1 MATNSTLSPEYLA
14 ESKTGLVTTMYAI
27 PIALEALSTG
37 WRLWAS
43 ASAQSGFWFSFDDYL
58 MLFATGDYI
67 FSHFYDIAIA
77 FTKLSI
83 LALYYRIFV
92 TRKFRHIVLGT
103 ACFVVVWV
111 IVMEVTL
118 GFGCRPIKAWWG
130 EAKGKCINKEAFTYF
145 TNVTNMVIDLWVFL
159 MPIPVILGLQAA
171 KEKRI
176 ILCLMFGVGLAVC
189 AISAAR
195 LSFVFGVASADF
207 TWNEASLGILSAW
220 EPCCAILCANF
231 PPIYRHLVIISEFLR
246 AGVRN
251 VTQWTVTQ
259 SRSAATGVSS
269 DRHGGSKGKGE
280 VQHHDWAKLNHSD
293 AFTGETNRTV
303 TEVSA
308 QGPPSDAVE
317 MDGVKV
323 GGIMVERAFTQ
334 VSAQDVEAASSSRDI
349 EEAWLQL
356 QSSADSATQRNGF
369 HAHGPR
375 SARQLKRLSSAQ
387 HLEEFGR
394 QRARVKSQRRRVQ
407 LPPDKGLFL
416 LRRDDIK
423 DGRPQPRVLSI
434 DYDDD
439 GELLMTSASDET
451 IQIYNVREGRH
462 DKSLLS
468 KKYGVKLAK
477 FTHTR
482 SSIIYASTKQNHAI
496 RYLATHDNS
505 FIRYFEGHDAAVTA
519 LAVHPGSDNFISC
532 SQDNTVRLWD
542 TQTKHWQGQLFLRS
556 PYLAAY
562 DPSGTVFAVA
572 CPSSGSVLLYDVRN
586 YDKAPFTT
594 IDIVEQCRGVD
605 SQCLVKGWTKLE
617 FSNDGKTILVGT
629 KGRGHF
635 LLDAFQGNLKAYL
648 RRPAGGTRRLAP
660 GENLAANGAAPA
672 PTDPSAFESSG
683 DCCFAPDGRYVLSG
697 GAKQDVLVWDTLKQP
712 AENKV
717 LDPTWTLPDKREA
730 AVLAFNPRFNF
741 FATADQDLVLWL
753 PDPHA

>member
-1 MATNSTLSPEYLA
+1 MATNTTLSAEYLA
-14 ESKTGLVTTMYAI
+14 ESKTQLVTTMYAV
-27 PIALEALSTG
+27 PIALETVSTT
-37 WRLWAS
+37 WRLWA
-43 ASAQSGFWFSFDDYL
+43 AATAQSGFAYADYL

-67 FSHFYDIAIA
+67 FSHLYDIAIA
-77 FTKLSI
+77 STKLSV
-83 LALYYRIFV
+83 LALYHRIFA
-92 TRKFRHIVLGT
+92 TRPFRLAVAAT
-103 ACFVVVWV
+103 ACFVCAWLV
-111 IVMEVTL
+111 VMEVVL
-118 GFGCRPIKAWWG
+118 GFGCRPIQAWWDDE
-130 EAKGKCINKEAFTYF
+130 EARGRCIDKEAFTYF
-145 TNVTNMVIDLWVFL
+145 TNVTNMLTDLWIFL

-171 KEKRI
+171 KEKRL
-176 ILCLMFGVGLAVC
+176 ILCFMFGVGLATC

-207 TWNEASLGILSAW
+207 TWDEASFGILSAW
-220 EPCCAILCANF
+220 EPCGAILCANL
-231 PPIYRHLVIISEFLR
+231 PPIYRHLVVIRDTLR
-246 AGVRN
+246 SV
-251 VTQWTVTQ
+251 VSHSHSQ
-259 SRSAATGVSS
+259 SRSAVTEGDGS
-269 DRHGGSKGKGE
+269 DRRRGGYKGSL
-280 VQHHDWAKLNHSD
+280 QHHDWAKLNRSD
-293 AFTGETNRTV
+293 GLTGETSRTV
-303 TEVSA
+303 TEVCA
-308 QGPPSDAVE
+308 QRGPEVAAGLE
-317 MDGVKV
+317 ELKG
-323 GGIMVERAFTQ
+323 GGILVERAFTQ
-334 VSAQDVEAASSSRDI
+334 HSAQERDL
-349 EEAWLQL
+349 EVCHNVLH
-356 QSSADSATQRNGF
+356 TN
-369 HAHGPR
+369 GPR
-375 SARQLKRLSSAQ
+375 PSCRLKRLSVAQ
-387 HLEEFGR
+387 HLAESGR
-394 QRARVKSQRRRVQ
+394 QRARLEPQRCRVQ
-407 LPPDKGLFL
+407 LPANKGPLLCSLLLLRAL

-423 DGRPQPRVLSI
+423 EGRPQPRVLSI

-505 FIRYFEGHDAAVTA
+505 FIRYFEGHDAAVTS

-572 CPSSGSVLLYDVRN
+572 CPSSGSVLMYDVRN

-605 SQCLVKGWTKLE
+605 SQCLLKGWTKLE

-648 RRPAGGTRRLAP
+648 RRPAGGTRRLAA
-660 GENLAANGAAPA
+660 GESLPANGAAPS
-672 PTDPSAFESSG
+672 PTDPGAFESSG
-683 DCCFAPDGRYVLSG
+683 ECCFAPDGRFVLSG

-712 AENKV
+712 SESKV

>member
-58 MLFATGDYI
+58 MLFATLVAMTVCVLGIVYGPPNGLGRHIEALSKHQVQQFLKGDYI

-92 TRKFRHIVLGT
+92 TRKFRLIVLGT
-103 ACFVVVWV
+103 ACFVIVWV

-176 ILCLMFGVGLAVC
+176 ILCLMFGVGLVVC

-317 MDGVKV
+317 MDGMKV

-334 VSAQDVEAASSSRDI
+334 VSAQDVEAACSSRDI
-349 EEAWLQL
+349 EE
-356 QSSADSATQRNGF
+356 
-369 HAHGPR
+369 
-375 SARQLKRLSSAQ
+375 
-387 HLEEFGR
+387 
-394 QRARVKSQRRRVQ
+394 
-407 LPPDKGLFL
+407 
-416 LRRDDIK
+416 
-423 DGRPQPRVLSI
+423 
-434 DYDDD
+434 
-439 GELLMTSASDET
+439 
-451 IQIYNVREGRH
+451 
-462 DKSLLS
+462 
-468 KKYGVKLAK
+468 
-477 FTHTR
+477 
-482 SSIIYASTKQNHAI
+482 
-496 RYLATHDNS
+496 
-505 FIRYFEGHDAAVTA
+505 
-519 LAVHPGSDNFISC
+519 
-532 SQDNTVRLWD
+532 
-542 TQTKHWQGQLFLRS
+542 
-556 PYLAAY
+556 
-562 DPSGTVFAVA
+562 
-572 CPSSGSVLLYDVRN
+572 
-586 YDKAPFTT
+586 
-594 IDIVEQCRGVD
+594 
-605 SQCLVKGWTKLE
+605 
-617 FSNDGKTILVGT
+617 GK
-629 KGRGHF
+629 
-635 LLDAFQGNLKAYL
+635 
-648 RRPAGGTRRLAP
+648 
-660 GENLAANGAAPA
+660 E
-672 PTDPSAFESSG
+672 
-683 DCCFAPDGRYVLSG
+683 
-697 GAKQDVLVWDTLKQP
+697 
-712 AENKV
+712 
-717 LDPTWTLPDKREA
+717 
-730 AVLAFNPRFNF
+730 
-741 FATADQDLVLWL
+741 
-753 PDPHA
+753 

>member
-14 ESKTGLVTTMYAI
+14 ESKTQLVTTMYAI
-27 PIALEALSTG
+27 PIALETASTG
-37 WRLWAS
+37 WRLWA
-43 ASAQSGFWFSFDDYL
+43 AATAQSGFAYADYL

-67 FSHFYDIAIA
+67 FSHFYDIAICS
-77 FTKLSI
+77 TKLSI
-83 LALYYRIFV
+83 LALYHRIFV
-92 TRKFRHIVLGT
+92 TRPFRLAVVAT
-103 ACFVVVWV
+103 ACFVCAWLA
-111 IVMEVTL
+111 VMEVVL
-118 GFGCRPIKAWWG
+118 GFGCRPIRAWWD
-130 EAKGKCINKEAFTYF
+130 ETTPPRATCIDKEAFTYF
-145 TNVTNMVIDLWVFL
+145 TNVTNMATDLWIFM

-171 KEKRI
+171 KETRL
-176 ILCLMFGVGLAVC
+176 ILCFMFGVGLATC

-195 LSFVFGVASADF
+195 LAFVFGVASADF
-207 TWNEASLGILSAW
+207 TWDEASLGILSAW
-220 EPCCAILCANF
+220 EPCGAILCANL
-231 PPIYRHLVIISEFLR
+231 PPIYRHLVVIRDTLR
-246 AGVRN
+246 ASVRSV
-251 VTQWTVTQ
+251 VTH
-259 SRSAATGVSS
+259 SHPRSAATAVHGS
-269 DRHGGSKGKGE
+269 DRRGGYKGSL
-280 VQHHDWAKLNHSD
+280 QHHDWAKQNSSGGL
-293 AFTGETNRTV
+293 TGETSRTV
-303 TEVSA
+303 TEVCA
-308 QGPPSDAVE
+308 QKRPQMAVE
-317 MDGVKV
+317 LEELKG
-323 GGIMVERAFTQ
+323 GGIMVQRAFTQ
-334 VSAQDVEAASSSRDI
+334 HSAQERDLEAGEGED
-349 EEAWLQL
+349 EENEQH
-356 QSSADSATQRNGF
+356 NGL
-369 HAHGPR
+369 HAHGSR
-375 SARQLKRLSSAQ
+375 SSRRLKRLSLAQ
-387 HLEEFGR
+387 HLEKPGR
-394 QRARVKSQRRRVQ
+394 QRARVEPQRRRVQ
-407 LPPDKGLFL
+407 LPPNKGPASPSTALSLRVL

-423 DGRPQPRVLSI
+423 EGRPQPRVLSI

-505 FIRYFEGHDAAVTA
+505 FIRYFEGHDAAVTD
-519 LAVHPGSDNFISC
+519 LVVHPGSDNFISC

-572 CPSSGSVLLYDVRN
+572 CPSSGSVLMYDVRN

-605 SQCLVKGWTKLE
+605 SQCLLKGWTRLE

-648 RRPAGGTRRLAP
+648 RRPAGGTRRLAA
-660 GENLAANGAAPA
+660 GESLPANGAAPL
-672 PTDPSAFESSG
+672 PTDPGAFESSG

-712 AENKV
+712 SEGKV

-730 AVLAFNPRFNF
+730 AVVAFNPRFNF

>member
-14 ESKTGLVTTMYAI
+14 ESKTRMVTTMYAI

-43 ASAQSGFWFSFDDYL
+43 ASAQSGFSFDDYL

-83 LALYYRIFV
+83 LALYYRIFI
-92 TRKFRHIVLGT
+92 TRKFRLIVLGT
-103 ACFVVVWV
+103 ACFVCVWV

-118 GFGCRPIKAWWG
+118 GLGCRPIKAWWG
-130 EAKGKCINKEAFTYF
+130 EAKGRCINKEAFTYF
-145 TNVTNMVIDLWVFL
+145 TNVTNMITDLWVFL

-176 ILCLMFGVGLAVC
+176 TLCLMFGVGMAVC

-207 TWNEASLGILSAW
+207 TWDEATLGILSAW
-220 EPCCAILCANF
+220 EPCGAILCANL

-269 DRHGGSKGKGE
+269 DRQCGDKGK

-317 MDGVKV
+317 MDGLKA

-334 VSAQDVEAASSSRDI
+334 VSAQDVDVEAASSRT
-349 EEAWLQL
+349 A
-356 QSSADSATQRNGF
+356 SSQRGFKALLIRRHNGF

-375 SARQLKRLSSAQ
+375 SARQLQRLSVAQ
-387 HLEEFGR
+387 HLEESRR

-407 LPPDKGLFL
+407 LPPDKGPFL
-416 LRRDDIK
+416 LRREDIK

-572 CPSSGSVLLYDVRN
+572 CPSSGSVLMYDVRN
-586 YDKAPFTT
+586 YDKAPFAT

-605 SQCLVKGWTKLE
+605 SQCLVKGWTRLE

-672 PTDPSAFESSG
+672 PTDPGAFESSG

>member
-1 MATNSTLSPEYLA
+1 MAANMTLSAEYLA
-14 ESKTGLVTTMYAI
+14 ESKTQLVTTMYAV
-27 PIALEALSTG
+27 PIALETLSTG
-37 WRLWAS
+37 WRLGA
-43 ASAQSGFWFSFDDYL
+43 AATAQSGFAYADYL

-77 FTKLSI
+77 STKLSI
-83 LALYYRIFV
+83 LALYHRIFV
-92 TRKFRHIVLGT
+92 TRPFRLVVVAT
-103 ACFVVVWV
+103 ACFVCAWLV
-111 IVMEVTL
+111 VMEVVL
-118 GFGCRPIKAWWG
+118 GFGCRPIQAWWD
-130 EAKGKCINKEAFTYF
+130 ETRGKCIDKEAFTYF
-145 TNVTNMVIDLWVFL
+145 TNVTNMLTDLWIFM

-171 KEKRI
+171 KEKRL
-176 ILCLMFGVGLAVC
+176 ILCFMFGVGLATC

-207 TWNEASLGILSAW
+207 TWKEASFGILSAW
-220 EPCCAILCANF
+220 EPCGAILCANL
-231 PPIYRHLVIISEFLR
+231 PPIYRHLVAIRDTLR
-246 AGVRN
+246 AGVRS
-251 VTQWTVTQ
+251 VV
-259 SRSAATGVSS
+259 SHSHSHSHSHPRSAAAATEANGS
-269 DRHGGSKGKGE
+269 DRRRRGGYKGSL
-280 VQHHDWAKLNHSD
+280 QHYDWAKLNHSD
-293 AFTGETNRTV
+293 GLTGETSRTV
-303 TEVSA
+303 TEVCA
-308 QGPPSDAVE
+308 QRGPEGAAGLE
-317 MDGVKV
+317 ELKG
-323 GGIMVERAFTQ
+323 GGILVERAFTQ
-334 VSAQDVEAASSSRDI
+334 HSAQERDLEALEDLKLETNQQHSSHNV
-349 EEAWLQL
+349 LH
-356 QSSADSATQRNGF
+356 TN
-369 HAHGPR
+369 GPR
-375 SARQLKRLSSAQ
+375 SSRRLKWLSLAQ
-387 HLEEFGR
+387 HLAESGC
-394 QRARVKSQRRRVQ
+394 QRARVQPQRCR
-407 LPPDKGLFL
+407 L

-423 DGRPQPRVLSI
+423 EGRPQPRVLSI

-505 FIRYFEGHDAAVTA
+505 FIRYFEGHDAAVTG

-572 CPSSGSVLLYDVRN
+572 CPSSGSVLMYDVRN

-594 IDIVEQCRGVD
+594 IDIVEQCRSVD
-605 SQCLVKGWTKLE
+605 SQCLLKGWTKLE

-648 RRPAGGTRRLAP
+648 RRPAGGTRRLAA
-660 GENLAANGAAPA
+660 GESLPANGSAPS
-672 PTDPSAFESSG
+672 PTDPGAFESSG
-683 DCCFAPDGRYVLSG
+683 ECCFAPDGRFVLSG

-712 AENKV
+712 SESKV